1 MTLDLAW
8 VDIGLLAFLA
18 LSAVVGL
25 LRGFVFE
32 VLSLAAWFVAYFA
45 ATQAA
50 GWAAPYIPMGAPG
63 SALNRGLA
71 FTAVFVVAL
80 IGWGLVAR
88 LVRGLIRATPLNPID
103 RIFGAGFGLL
113 RGTVALLVLAVAVG
127 FTPLAHSAAWQQSR
141 GAVWLDA
148 LWLSV
153 RPWFPKSFFPSS
165 VGVIR
170 APG

>member
-1 MTLDLAW
+1 MFDLAW

-32 VLSLAAWFVAYFA
+32 VFSLAAWFVAYFA
-45 ATQAA
+45 ATRAA
-50 GWAAPYIPMGAPG
+50 GWAEPYIPLGAPG
-63 SALNRGLA
+63 STLNHGVA
-71 FTAVFVVAL
+71 FAAVFVVVL
-80 IGWGLVAR
+80 IAWGLIAR
-88 LVRGLIRATPLNPID
+88 LVRGLIRATPLSLID

-113 RGTVALLVLAVAVG
+113 RGTVALLILALAVG

-148 LWLSV
+148 LWQSV
-153 RPWFPKSFFPSS
+153 RPWFPSSFFQAPS
-165 VGVIR
+165 
-170 APG
+170 A